1 MAKQRNEMQHNKKP
15 AFLAAYAECGTITQA
30 AEIAGIDRVTHY
42 RWLKDDPEYAKAFEE
57 AHEKSVERL
66 EQEARRR
73 AVEGWEEPVF
83 HKGKVVGKVRKYSD
97 TLLIFLLKGAAPDKY
112 RERVQTEHTGR
123 IDSNMTVTHDLRKL
137 SAEKLAQLESIL
149 SEAQHESPANT
160 DA

>member
-97 TLLIFLLKGAAPDKY
+97 TLLIFLLKGAAPEKY
-112 RERVQTEHTGR
+112 KDRVANEHSGKVEA
-123 IDSNMTVTHDLRKL
+123 DVNVVHDLRKL
-137 SAEKLAQLESIL
+137 DPKELAELERILAKSA
-149 SEAQHESPANT
+149 

>member
-1 MAKQRNEMQHNKKP
+1 MQHNKKP

-112 RERVQTEHTGR
+112 KDRVANEHSGK
-123 IDSNMTVTHDLRKL
+123 IEADVNVVHDLRKL
-137 SAEKLAQLESIL
+137 DPKELEQLEQIL
-149 SEAQHESPANT
+149 SKATETT